1 MPPIVPR
8 KRVRDDS
15 PPPPA
20 ANDQKKPDQKRR
32 KGGAKQNPKSPPTK
46 ASIPNTNVAKLTA
59 PPRKPTLFD
68 ALDATASPGGS
79 SSKTSL
85 AALALDESSDSS
97 SSSSLSSLSDNDFED
112 VTLPK
117 QPQPNSNLADSDDDE
132 GLVFEDVSLS
142 QPLPTTA
149 AVPEPSHGEL
159 ELTLIRDT
167 RISLANALG
176 KKGPSK
182 LERRIRVSTH
192 CVHVQ
197 LLMWHNAVR
206 NAWLGDE
213 LVQGIMLSH
222 LPGKMWEEVER
233 WRRNSGLEVK
243 EPEERE
249 KEGGMSKKSG
259 AQQRKTR
266 AQQLKEKGNGKG
278 KITKDKDV
286 KVDRIL
292 RDWGQAA
299 KHLEKGAVDMS
310 HGDPL
315 FRLMKALSAWWKQ
328 RFRITAP
335 GLRKW
340 GYMTLER
347 LDRLTKAFNQ
357 EEHQPERFGERIASL
372 EDFRQCASECAGS
385 RDVGAQLF
393 TALLRALGLEARLV
407 ASLQP
412 LGFGW
417 TKVEEADPEKEED
430 INATPKKNAVATGAT
445 KEAVVTTQTSETS
458 TRRSAS
464 RKPTNITR
472 SNSEL
477 IAADSDDDLVISD
490 QEPEPTPRKRN
501 KIYDKDL
508 EFPHYWTEVLSPVTK
523 KYLPVDPIVKSVI
536 GTNRELVES
545 LEPRGGKADKAKQ
558 VMAYVVGYSPDGTAK
573 DVTVRYL
580 KRQTLP
586 GRTKG
591 MRIPIE
597 KVPVYN
603 KHGKVA
609 RYELHDW
616 FQGVMKGYARGGRS
630 KPALTD
636 VDLEEDATD
645 LKPAKPEKKEVKEG
659 EETLQYYK
667 QSKEFVLERHL
678 KREEALLPNARPVK
692 MFRNKGGSKKE
703 GTAAQDEPVYS
714 RKDVVQVK
722 SAETWHKQGRAP
734 LPGEQPLKRVPY
746 RAATTNRRRE
756 IAEAEQRTGQKVLQ
770 GLYSFDQTDWI
781 IPPPIENGVIPK
793 NEYGNID
800 LFAEHMCPQ
809 GAVHVPYRG
818 AMRVCK
824 RLEIDYAEAV
834 VDFEF
839 GHRMAVPVIQG
850 VVIAEEHYD
859 RVMEELAKDEAEKKR
874 KEDEKRQK
882 AALGMWRKFLMG
894 MRIVE
899 RIKQDYGHVSDEVE
913 VFGRRGRGGGG
924 ETGAQEALSDAE
936 GGGVNEDMGGGGFLP
951 EGFEVEDDE
960 RDTHL
965 RSSYFPVVDE
975 DDEDG
980 DDALEVDHGEG
991 EGIEEEPGKEKEE
1004 ATVMRTRPK
1013 RKAAAKA
1020 KTKTKARAT
1029 GSVAGSRRRTRRNAP
1044 SSNEEEKE
1052 ETVEESELSDLEDAE
1067 LSP

>member
-1 MPPIVPR
+1 
-8 KRVRDDS
+8 
-15 PPPPA
+15 
-20 ANDQKKPDQKRR
+20 
-32 KGGAKQNPKSPPTK
+32 
-46 ASIPNTNVAKLTA
+46 
-59 PPRKPTLFD
+59 
-68 ALDATASPGGS
+68 
-79 SSKTSL
+79 
-85 AALALDESSDSS
+85 
-97 SSSSLSSLSDNDFED
+97 
-112 VTLPK
+112 
-117 QPQPNSNLADSDDDE
+117 
-132 GLVFEDVSLS
+132 
-142 QPLPTTA
+142 
-149 AVPEPSHGEL
+149 
-159 ELTLIRDT
+159 
-167 RISLANALG
+167 
-176 KKGPSK
+176 
-182 LERRIRVSTH
+182 
-192 CVHVQ
+192 
-197 LLMWHNAVR
+197 
-206 NAWLGDE
+206 
-213 LVQGIMLSH
+213 
-222 LPGKMWEEVER
+222 
-233 WRRNSGLEVK
+233 
-243 EPEERE
+243 
-249 KEGGMSKKSG
+249 
-259 AQQRKTR
+259 
-266 AQQLKEKGNGKG
+266 
-278 KITKDKDV
+278 
-286 KVDRIL
+286 
-292 RDWGQAA
+292 
-299 KHLEKGAVDMS
+299 MS

-315 FRLMKALSAWWKQ
+315 FRLMKVLSAWWKQ

-372 EDFRQCASECAGS
+372 ENFRECASECTGS

-393 TALLRALGLEARLV
+393 TALLRGLGLEARFV

-417 TKVEEADPEKEED
+417 TKIEEADPKKDED
-430 INATPKKNAVATGAT
+430 LNSTPKKKAVA
-445 KEAVVTTQTSETS
+445 KETVTTQASGTS
-458 TRRSAS
+458 TRRGAS
-464 RKPTNITR
+464 RKATKILR

-477 IAADSDDDLVISD
+477 IAADSDDDLIISD
-490 QEPEPTPRKRN
+490 PEPEQTPRKSN
-501 KIYDKDL
+501 KLYDKDL

-536 GTNRELVES
+536 GTNRELIES
-545 LEPRGGKADKAKQ
+545 LEPRGSKADKAKQ

-609 RYELHDW
+609 KYEMHDW
-616 FQGVMKGYARGGRS
+616 FQEVMKGYARGGRS

-636 VDLEEDATD
+636 IDLQEDATD

-692 MFRNKGGSKKE
+692 MFRNKGGSKK
-703 GTAAQDEPVYS
+703 GTTAAQDEPVYS

-746 RAATTNRRRE
+746 RAATNNRRRE
-756 IAEAEQRTGQKVLQ
+756 IAEAERRTGQKVLQ

-800 LFAEHMCPQ
+800 LFAEHMCPE

-824 RLEIDYAEAV
+824 RLGIDYAEAV

-850 VVIAEEHYD
+850 VVIAEGHHD
-859 RVMEELAKDEAEKKR
+859 QVMEELAKDEAEKKR
-874 KEDEKRQK
+874 KEDEKRRK

-913 VFGRRGRGGGG
+913 VFGKHGRGV
-924 ETGAQEALSDAE
+924 
-936 GGGVNEDMGGGGFLP
+936 GGVSEARDGAEAEAEAAGEDEYMGGGGFLP

-960 RDTHL
+960 KDTHL
-965 RSSYFPVVDE
+965 RSSFFPVIDE

-980 DDALEVDHGEG
+980 EDALEVDHGEG
-991 EGIEEEPGKEKEE
+991 EETSNGVESAKKKDV
-1004 ATVMRTRPK
+1004 AVMSTKPK
-1013 RKAAAKA
+1013 RKVATKA
-1020 KTKTKARAT
+1020 KT
-1029 GSVAGSRRRTRRNAP
+1029 SVAGSRRRTRRNVI
-1044 SSNEEEKE
+1044 SSDDDDEEEE
-1052 ETVEESELSDLEDAE
+1052 EDEDLEMSNLEDDE
-1067 LSP
+1067 EDF

>member
-8 KRVRDDS
+8 KRVRDES
-15 PPPPA
+15 PSSPA
-20 ANDQKKPDQKRR
+20 TEPKNAPKRR
-32 KGGAKQNPKSPPTK
+32 KGTTKTNPPT
-46 ASIPNTNVAKLTA
+46 NTAKLTA

-68 ALDATASPGGS
+68 VLDATASPGS

-85 AALALDESSDSS
+85 AALALNESSDSSS
-97 SSSSLSSLSDNDFED
+97 SSSSLSSLSDGDFED
-112 VTLPK
+112 VVPPPK
-117 QPQPNSNLADSDDDE
+117 QHNSHFAEDDDE
-132 GLVFEDVSLS
+132 DDEDLEFEDVSLS
-142 QPLPTTA
+142 QPPQPISA
-149 AVPEPSHGEL
+149 NVPEPPIGDL

-197 LLMWHNAVR
+197 LLLWHNAMR
-206 NAWLGDE
+206 NKWLGDE
-213 LVQGIMLSH
+213 EVQGIILSH
-222 LPGKMWEEVER
+222 LPGKVWDEVDR
-233 WRRNSGLEVK
+233 WRRNSGLETEKVADGGK
-243 EPEERE
+243 EVE
-249 KEGGMSKKSG
+249 KGKKLV
-259 AQQRKTR
+259 AVQQKKTR
-266 AQQLKEKGNGKG
+266 AQQLKGKEKEKTKG
-278 KITKDKDV
+278 KEV
-286 KVDRIL
+286 RENRS

-299 KHLEKGAVDMS
+299 KHLEKGAVNMS

-315 FRLMKALSAWWKQ
+315 FRLMKVLSAWWKQ
-328 RFRITAP
+328 RFRVTAP

-347 LDRLTKAFNQ
+347 LDRLTKAFSQ

-372 EDFRQCASECAGS
+372 EEFRQCASECAGS

-430 INATPKKNAVATGAT
+430 LNSTPKRKIVARN
-445 KEAVVTTQTSETS
+445 VVQESVTAQASEPS

-464 RKPTNITR
+464 RKVTKITR

-490 QEPEPTPRKRN
+490 PEPEPTPRKRN
-501 KIYDKDL
+501 KVYDKDL

-523 KYLPVDPIVKSVI
+523 KYLPVDPLVKSAI
-536 GTNRELVES
+536 GTNRELIES
-545 LEPRGGKADKAKQ
+545 LEPRGSKADKAKQ

-591 MRIPIE
+591 MRIPVE

-616 FQGVMKGYARGGRS
+616 FQEVMKGYARGGRS

-636 VDLEEDATD
+636 IDLEEDATD

-678 KREEALLPNARPVK
+678 KREEALLPNAYPVK
-692 MFRNKGGSKKE
+692 MFRSKGGGKKE
-703 GTAAQDEPVYS
+703 TNTGQDERVYS

-874 KEDEKRQK
+874 KEDEKRRK

-913 VFGRRGRGGGG
+913 VFGKHGRGG
-924 ETGAQEALSDAE
+924 TGAQKALSDAE
-936 GGGVNEDMGGGGFLP
+936 GAGDDEDMGGGGFLP
-951 EGFEVEDDE
+951 EDFEVEDDE
-960 RDTHL
+960 RDAHL

-980 DDALEVDHGEG
+980 DDTLEVDHGEG
-991 EGIEEEPGKEKEE
+991 KGKEEEPENKKEE
-1004 ATVMRTRPK
+1004 VAVMSTRPK
-1013 RKAAAKA
+1013 RMAATMAKTQAKA
-1020 KTKTKARAT
+1020 
-1029 GSVAGSRRRTRRNAP
+1029 SVAGSRRTRRNVP
-1044 SSNEEEKE
+1044 SSDEEEE
-1052 ETVEESELSDLEDAE
+1052 EEEEEELSDLQDDE
-1067 LSP
+1067 

>member
-15 PPPPA
+15 PSRSPA
-20 ANDQKKPDQKRR
+20 SNDQKKPEPKRR
-32 KGGAKQNPKSPPTK
+32 KAKDTVKT
-46 ASIPNTNVAKLTA
+46 AKLTA

-68 ALDATASPGGS
+68 ALDATASPGS

-97 SSSSLSSLSDNDFED
+97 SSSSLSSLSDGDFED
-112 VTLPK
+112 AIPVLTKPSV
-117 QPQPNSNLADSDDDE
+117 QDEADDSEDE
-132 GLVFEDVSLS
+132 DLIFEDISLS
-142 QPLPTTA
+142 HPPPLPISA
-149 AVPEPSHGEL
+149 AVPEPPHGDL

-197 LLMWHNAVR
+197 LLLWHNAVR
-206 NAWLGDE
+206 NKWLGDE
-213 LVQGIMLSH
+213 EVQGVMLSH
-222 LPGKMWEEVER
+222 LPAKIWDEVER
-233 WRRNSGLEVK
+233 WRRNSGLVTEEVV
-243 EPEERE
+243 EDGGNGGER
-249 KEGGMSKKSG
+249 GKKAG
-259 AQQRKTR
+259 TQQRKTR
-266 AQQLKEKGNGKG
+266 GQQVKGKG
-278 KITKDKDV
+278 KDKGKTKGKDSGRT
-286 KVDRIL
+286 DRS

-315 FRLMKALSAWWKQ
+315 FRLTKVLGAWWKQ

-372 EDFRQCASECAGS
+372 EEFRQCASECAGS

-430 INATPKKNAVATGAT
+430 LNAAPKKKAVATSVT

-464 RKPTNITR
+464 RKATKITR

-490 QEPEPTPRKRN
+490 QEPEPTPRKKNRV
-501 KIYDKDL
+501 YDTDL
-508 EFPHYWTEVLSPVTK
+508 EFPHYWTEVLSPITK

-536 GTNRELVES
+536 GTNRELIES

-573 DVTVRYL
+573 DITVRYL

-616 FQGVMKGYARGGRS
+616 FQEVMKGYARGGRS

-692 MFRNKGGSKKE
+692 MFRNKGGGKKE
-703 GTAAQDEPVYS
+703 GAAAQDEPVYS

-850 VVIAEEHYD
+850 VVIAEEHHD

-874 KEDEKRQK
+874 KEDEKRRK

-913 VFGRRGRGGGG
+913 VFGKHGRGGGG
-924 ETGAQEALSDAE
+924 TGAQKALPDAE
-936 GGGVNEDMGGGGFLP
+936 GAGDDEDIGGGGFLP

-991 EGIEEEPGKEKEE
+991 EGNEEEPEKEE
-1004 ATVMRTRPK
+1004 EEVAVMSTRPK
-1013 RKAAAKA
+1013 RKAVTKAKA
-1020 KTKTKARAT
+1020 
-1029 GSVAGSRRRTRRNAP
+1029 SVAGSRRRTRRNVP
-1044 SSNEEEKE
+1044 SSDEEEEDKD
-1052 ETVEESELSDLEDAE
+1052 SELSDLEDAE
-1067 LSP
+1067 